1 MRKSQVNN
9 ENQENYTLHCAA
21 NGHHARRHIYT
32 IYGLI
37 SGLHKEIPLFTAQS
51 QVCLYFFGR
60 ISSHACFPFTIIS
73 LENQRFQL
81 RNTLLRKVRPTR
93 KLTRNRDKIVVQSQN
108 LILKSFVYL
117 FC

>member
-73 LENQRFQL
+73 LENERFRQQ
-81 RNTLLRKVRPTR
+81 NTR
-93 KLTRNRDKIVVQSQN
+93 KKLKKKFLADFYPFKKNGKVVAEKESGQLLAS
-108 LILKSFVYL
+108 IK
-117 FC
+117 